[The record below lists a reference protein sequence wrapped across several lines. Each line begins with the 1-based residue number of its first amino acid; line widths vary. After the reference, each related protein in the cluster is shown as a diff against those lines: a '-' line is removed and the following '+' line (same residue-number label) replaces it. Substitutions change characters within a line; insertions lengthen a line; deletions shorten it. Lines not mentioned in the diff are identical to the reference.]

1 MPMLPE
7 ERTLMAEQRK
17 IEEHFEMQLDGD
29 KTGKSVRA
37 SLPRCLEADID
48 YGLGLKHL
56 TKRDDGSVVQAVN
69 GKHVQVQFKMDAC
82 GSWKSVQQCSIG
94 YTFPRACT
102 NAQSPY
108 DTTEFALWEDD
119 DHWDSV
125 SVHGK
130 GALGEM
136 NALIDSPRVPLPDG
150 GYADMD
156 VCAGGD
162 FSNTGLGDMNCV
174 SS

>member
-1 MPMLPE
+1 M
-7 ERTLMAEQRK
+7 
-17 IEEHFEMQLDGD
+17 
-29 KTGKSVRA
+29 
-37 SLPRCLEADID
+37 
-48 YGLGLKHL
+48 
-56 TKRDDGSVVQAVN
+56 
-69 GKHVQVQFKMDAC
+69 
-82 GSWKSVQQCSIG
+82 
-94 YTFPRACT
+94 
-102 NAQSPY
+102 
-108 DTTEFALWEDD
+108 WEDD

-162 FSNTGLGDMNCV
+162 FSMQHR
-174 SS
+174 